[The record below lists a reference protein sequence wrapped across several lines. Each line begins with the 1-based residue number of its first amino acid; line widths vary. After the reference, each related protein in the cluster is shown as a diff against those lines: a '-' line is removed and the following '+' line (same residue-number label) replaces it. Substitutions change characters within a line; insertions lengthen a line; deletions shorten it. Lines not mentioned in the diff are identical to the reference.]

1 MRVLERTETKG
12 RDIVYTHISYL
23 RKHEHSRIC
32 TQSHTRVCVCVVY
45 ILLSLLSCKHG
56 YVCVLYIFFYPYYH
70 AHTGMCVCCIFFYYY
85 YHTLNTTKMP
95 TVARRQRRPRASR
108 RGRRARAT
116 ERPAAAARARSHNSL
131 EQRRRTPPSVLHSFS
146 RVINPFNQTHVF
158 VSLIYCAE
166 HYPSANGR
174 RAHCRSC
181 IWASGYEGIYDAL
194 GRERCPP
201 ALP

>member
-1 MRVLERTETKG
+1 MHT
-12 RDIVYTHISYL
+12 ITHA
-23 RKHEHSRIC
+23 C
-32 TQSHTRVCVCVVY
+32 MCM
-45 ILLSLLSCKHG
+45 
-56 YVCVLYIFFYPYYH
+56 LYIFFYPYYH
-70 AHTGMCVCCIFFYYY
+70 ARLGMCVCCIFFLLLLSCTQ
-85 YHTLNTTKMP
+85 HSINAHSSTTTAPSPRIP
-95 TVARRQRRPRASR
+95 TRET
-108 RGRRARAT
+108 RARAT
-116 ERPAAAARARSHNSL
+116 RRAAAARARSHNSL

-174 RAHCRSC
+174 RAYCRSC

>member
-1 MRVLERTETKG
+1 MHT
-12 RDIVYTHISYL
+12 ITHA
-23 RKHEHSRIC
+23 C
-32 TQSHTRVCVCVVY
+32 M
-45 ILLSLLSCKHG
+45 
-56 YVCVLYIFFYPYYH
+56 CVLYIFFYPYYH

-116 ERPAAAARARSHNSL
+116 ERLAAARERSHNSL

>member
-1 MRVLERTETKG
+1 MHT
-12 RDIVYTHISYL
+12 ITHACMCVCCIYFIIL
-23 RKHEHSRIC
+23 IIM
-32 TQSHTRVCVCVVY
+32 QTRVCVCVVY
-45 ILLSLLSCKHG
+45 IFLSLLSCTHG
-56 YVCVLYIFFYPYYH
+56 YVCVLY
-70 AHTGMCVCCIFFYYY
+70 FFYYY

-116 ERPAAAARARSHNSL
+116 ERPAAAARERSHNSL

-174 RAHCRSC
+174 RAYCRSC